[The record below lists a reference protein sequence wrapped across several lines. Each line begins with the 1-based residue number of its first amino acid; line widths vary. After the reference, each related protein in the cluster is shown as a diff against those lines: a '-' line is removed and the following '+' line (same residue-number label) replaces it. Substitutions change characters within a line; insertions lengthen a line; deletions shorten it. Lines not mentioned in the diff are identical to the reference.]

1 MARLKS
7 RHEFPPNGWKF
18 YQPQTRW
25 ELPGNLSFNGAVLE
39 IIQHRTTHAGFLH
52 QYKLS
57 RDYNTVADEL
67 DEFNAVRC
75 LNAGHLHFLSDCTQ
89 SNDYAPT
96 GERTWVSDDVAIG
109 SKRKDVGNL
118 ITVALPFCR
127 KDAGL
132 MFKQISWMGELGG
145 ARDHH
150 AVIAFDHDTP
160 QPDVARIGDIAKVVF
175 RSVSILNYPNPRTN
189 YVIVASKEC
198 FNHVAR
204 FIETEIRT
212 PWIWWEADMTA
223 LKPGFMSILQRAY
236 ERAGKAFFGP
246 IVPQMGHMNGTSVY
260 PPNTYSLCPSLR
272 QDNSDA
278 FDTGMRGEMD
288 GNMADASPLIYHV
301 WVVRDGGF
309 HPHGEGMIP
318 VNVTPQLLNQIPPN
332 AVAFHRCKDDSIIR
346 LLRAK
351 HQ

>member
-39 IIQHRTTHAGFLH
+39 IIQHRATHAGFLH

-67 DEFNAVRC
+67 DEYNAVRC

-89 SNDYAPT
+89 SYDYAPT
-96 GERTWVSDDVAIG
+96 GERSWVSDDVASSG
-109 SKRKDVGNL
+109 RRKDTANL
-118 ITVALPFCR
+118 ITVVLPFCR

-160 QPDVARIGDIAKVVF
+160 QPDIARIGDIAKVVF
-175 RSVSILNYPNPRTN
+175 RSVSILNYPNPPNTH
-189 YVIVASKEC
+189 VTFASKHA
-198 FNHVAR
+198 FNLIAG
-204 FIETEIRT
+204 FMENEIKT
-212 PWIWWEADMTA
+212 PWIWWEADMVA
-223 LKPGFMSILQRAY
+223 LKPGFMSILQNAY
-236 ERAGKAFFGP
+236 ERAGMAFFGP
-246 IVPQMGHMNGTSVY
+246 IVPQMGHMNGTAVY

-272 QDNSDA
+272 TQNNDA
-278 FDTGMRGEMD
+278 FDTGMNGEQSLHR
-288 GNMADASPLIYHV
+288 ADASPLIYHV
-301 WVVRDGGF
+301 WCMDGGRF
-309 HPHGEGMIP
+309 HPHGHGEVPHNI
-318 VNVTPQLLNQIPPN
+318 TPAMLNQVPAQ

-346 LLRAK
+346 LLRARHK
-351 HQ
+351 